1 MHVQPPSA
9 LAASYVQELLRHLP
23 AVRNGDVDGVHQARV
38 ATRRLREVAPLLVP
52 SRGGQAEEWGR
63 LARRAGR
70 QLGRVRELDVM
81 DESLSTQ
88 EARVPAVA
96 AVAAVARQTL
106 VPRRQRARRRL
117 IKALER
123 LDVERLAEVLPMTPS
138 RWEGMR
144 ERYAPGPWAAML
156 RERLG
161 KRADALRGAVNHATG
176 VYFPNR
182 AHRTRVAVKK
192 LRYAVEIAQATGMW
206 RPRHVLQDLK
216 RAQATLGRLH
226 DLQVLSDGLSELVD
240 EDGVRKDASVL
251 SSAVKGEAEAEFATY
266 LGDRDRLL
274 AICDVVRAVCLV
286 WPTRNSR
293 SIPSACRRVGSRRP
307 SGIPAA
313 QFRQGTSVVA
323 SRYSHSEQRL
333 AARRW
338 SQSGS
343 RRRCNAFPSKAVKR
357 GG

>member
-161 KRADALRGAVNHATG
+161 KRADALRDAVKHATG

-274 AICDVVRAVCLV
+274 AICDVAERFASSGRLGTRVRSRPLAAVSALAV
-286 WPTRNSR
+286 PAGFLLLSSGKARR
-293 SIPSACRRVGSRRP
+293 SS
-307 SGIPAA
+307 
-313 QFRQGTSVVA
+313 
-323 SRYSHSEQRL
+323 RL
-333 AARRW
+333 ATATPNNVLLPGDGVNQGRGGDVMRSRARR
-338 SQSGS
+338 
-343 RRRCNAFPSKAVKR
+343 
-357 GG
+357 